1 MKFTRKAQLEE
12 ALKTTIGISEY
23 EGRTLW
29 QETKARFLRNKAAI
43 VGMIFIVFLLIVSI
57 STYVIDAVDGGT
69 LYSELCLKQDLSN
82 KLLTSCAQHIF
93 GCDEYGRDILYRMI
107 WGTRYSISLGILS
120 VAIATVLGCTIGAV
134 AGFYGGKVDDILM
147 RLMDILL
154 AIPYTLLA
162 IAIMTAL
169 TSNAFNLA
177 LSIGIPEVPQF
188 ARIMRAQVMTI
199 KDRDFVEAARA
210 SGASITSIILGSIIP
225 NCFAPIIVQCS
236 LRVASAILGIAGLS
250 YIGLGIQPPTPEW
263 GAMLSSAKNYI
274 RDAWHVTVIPGLGI
288 MLTILALNMF
298 GDGVR
303 DAMDPNMKR

>member
-1 MKFTRKAQLEE
+1 MAFTRKAQLEE
-12 ALKTTIGISEY
+12 ALKTIGTPSDY

-29 QETKARFLRNKAAI
+29 QETKARFFRNKAAV
-43 VGMIFIVFLLIVSI
+43 VGMCFVIFLLILSVAS
-57 STYVIDAVDGGT
+57 YVIDLVDGGK
-69 LYSELCLKQDLSN
+69 LYTALCLKQDLPH
-82 KLLTSCAQHIF
+82 KLLAPCLAHPF
-93 GCDEYGRDILYRMI
+93 GCDEYGRDIMLRMF

-120 VAIATVLGCTIGAV
+120 VIIATILGCTIGSV
-134 AGFYGGKVDDILM
+134 AGFYGGRIDDFLM
-147 RLMDILL
+147 RIMDVML

-162 IAIMTAL
+162 IAIMSAL
-169 TSNAFNLA
+169 SSNIFNLA

-210 SGASITSIILGSIIP
+210 SGAGTARIILGSIIP
-225 NCFAPIIVQCS
+225 NCFAPVIVQCS
-236 LRVASAILGIAGLS
+236 LRVAGAILGIAGLS

-274 RDAWHVTVIPGLGI
+274 RDAWHVTVIPGLAI
-288 MLTILALNMF
+288 VLTVLALNMF

-303 DAMDPNMKR
+303 DALDPNMKR